1 VSTGKFITIDGV
13 DGAGKGTQMA
23 MLRDALVARG
33 HVVHVTC
40 EPSDLP
46 IGAMIRK
53 YLRRELSNPGW
64 EAMALLFA
72 ADRMQHCYDE
82 IVPRVARGEI
92 VLCDRYDAS
101 SLAYQSAMRGEDES
115 EQDRALHWIATLNEQ
130 AARPD
135 LTLILDLD
143 PDVAARRRSL
153 RGGPEELLER
163 IDLQRRVRAQYRK
176 VPALRPR
183 DRIEWIDASPSIA
196 DVHAR
201 ILEVVLSLL

>member
-1 VSTGKFITIDGV
+1 VSAGRFIVIDGV
-13 DGAGKGTQMA
+13 DGAGKGTQVA
-23 MLRDALVARG
+23 LLRDALALRG

-46 IGAMIRK
+46 IGAMIRR
-53 YLRRELSNPGW
+53 YLRKELSSPGY

-72 ADRMQHCYDE
+72 ADRMQHCRDE
-82 IVPRVARGEI
+82 ILPRVARGEV

-101 SLAYQSAMRGEDES
+101 SLAYQSAMKSEDEA
-115 EQDRALHWIATLNEQ
+115 ENDRALRWIATLNDH

-143 PDVAARRRSL
+143 PDVAAERRRA
-153 RGGPEELLER
+153 RGGDEELLEKL
-163 IDLQRRVRAQYRK
+163 DLQRRVRAQYRK
-176 VPALRPR
+176 VQALRPR
-183 DRIEWIDASPSIA
+183 DRIEWIDAAGAPA

-201 ILEVVLSLL
+201 VLAAALALF